1 MLLYTADLKRPRAQP
16 AAEKRAAVEELLGVL
31 ALDGC
36 RAVRIGSAAARGVS
50 GGQAKRVN
58 IGIALIANPRVLF
71 LDEPTSGLD
80 SFTANEVMSTVRSL
94 ATGGIT
100 VCATIHSP
108 TAYAFG
114 LFDRLLLLLNGRTT
128 YFGAAGEA
136 ALAHYRAVPGAS
148 AQAGLAR
155 GESQAEWIVDLTTR
169 ADREG
174 HGGDYAAAFTASP
187 LAAQAVDEAAALV
200 AGAGKLDADSRKAL
214 AVRRDTSTPA
224 WWQVKTMLKYRSV
237 GRPA

>member
-1 MLLYTADLKRPRAQP
+1 
-16 AAEKRAAVEELLGVL
+16 VLGL
-31 ALDGC
+31 EAC
-36 RAVRIGSAAARGVS
+36 RAVRIGGAAARGVS

-94 ATGGIT
+94 AAGGIT

-114 LFDRLLLLLNGRTT
+114 LFDRLLLLLGGRTA

-136 ALAHYRAVPGAS
+136 VLAHFRAVPGAS

-174 HGGDYAAAFTASP
+174 RGGDYAAAFVASP

-200 AGAGKLDADSRKAL
+200 AGAGKLDADSRRAL
-214 AVRRDTSTPA
+214 AVRRDTSTLA
-224 WWQVKTMLKYRSV
+224 WWQVKTILKYRLV
-237 GRPA
+237 GWPA